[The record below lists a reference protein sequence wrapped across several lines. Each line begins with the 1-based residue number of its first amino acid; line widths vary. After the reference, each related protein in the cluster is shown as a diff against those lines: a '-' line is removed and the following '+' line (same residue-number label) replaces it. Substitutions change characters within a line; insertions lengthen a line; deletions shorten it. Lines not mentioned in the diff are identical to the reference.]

1 MVVDEM
7 LGGGIQV
14 FSYFAKVMCDII
26 AFTKKKKKSYFLLQK
41 WITKNLFKLPLY
53 LSNLN

>member
-26 AFTKKKKKSYFLLQK
+26 TFTKKKKKKLFFVSKMDNKKPLQVA
-41 WITKNLFKLPLY
+41 IISF
-53 LSNLN
+53 